1 MGDAGYGLCLPRA
14 TAAGIRCAA
23 KSCASARAARFAV
36 RCHPLAHVT
45 TMSPGVLSILYD
57 VRLTLF
63 LPSCTPRQDALAAF
77 SEAAKIFIHYLT
89 STASDMC
96 QETKRSTITAD
107 DVIKAVHELDFGDL
121 VPPLEGALEVFR
133 AQMKERN
140 EKKLAATKATKK
152 RKAEEATADQ
162 GKGEGEG
169 ATVEADGAGGVEVAA
184 AGAEGGAATDAE
196 GCGNPDPRGRK
207 GRVGDVSP
215 ALVVRSP
222 WKLRS
227 W

>member
-1 MGDAGYGLCLPRA
+1 
-14 TAAGIRCAA
+14 
-23 KSCASARAARFAV
+23 
-36 RCHPLAHVT
+36 
-45 TMSPGVLSILYD
+45 MSPGVLSILYD

-196 GCGNPDPRGRK
+196 AMAAAAATAAAAADPEAMAAG
-207 GRVGDVSP
+207 GGAAGAEGAAAPAEGGDAMAVDG
-215 ALVVRSP
+215 A
-222 WKLRS
+222 
-227 W
+227 